1 MKYLK
6 QISKLDAH
14 HRLIIS
20 LIFALISYFI
30 ISHGDFTPRYFLI
43 IWLAYSLC
51 HLLLSWISILILH
64 PLDVKRIASL
74 QDSSKSFIFIF
85 VIAAALAGLF
95 SVVLLL
101 SSSKSLAG
109 KELAEYTLLSI
120 CSVISSWWILHTVF
134 TFKYAHLYYEQLP
147 NKKTEFTRGL
157 DFPNEEKPDY
167 LDFAYFSFVVGMTF
181 QVSDVQI
188 NSKKLRRLCL
198 LHALISFVFNTVI
211 IALSISII
219 SNLL

>member
-6 QISKLDAH
+6 HINQLDAH

-20 LIFALISYFI
+20 LIVALSSYFLISK
-30 ISHGDFTPRYFLI
+30 GGFTPRSFLI
-43 IWLAYSLC
+43 VWLSYSVC
-51 HLLLSWISILILH
+51 HLLLSWITILFTH
-64 PLDVKRIASL
+64 PLDAEKTASI
-74 QDSSKSFIFIF
+74 QDASKSFIFVF

-101 SSSKSLAG
+101 GSSKSLIG
-109 KELAEYTLLSI
+109 EELVEYTLLSI

-134 TFKYAHLYYEQLP
+134 AFRYTHLYYQPLSV
-147 NKKTEFTRGL
+147 NKTGFVKGL
-157 DFPNEEKPDY
+157 DFPEEDNPDY
-167 LDFAYFSFVVGMTF
+167 LDFAYFSFIIGMTF

-188 NSKKLRRLCL
+188 QSKAIRRLCL
-198 LHALISFVFNTVI
+198 LHSLISFVFNTVI
-211 IALSISII
+211 IALSISVI

>member
-6 QISKLDAH
+6 HINQLDAH

-20 LIFALISYFI
+20 LTVALSSYFLISGGY
-30 ISHGDFTPRYFLI
+30 FTPRSFLI
-43 IWLAYSLC
+43 IWLAYSIT
-51 HLLLSWISILILH
+51 HLFLSWATIFTTH
-64 PLDVKRIASL
+64 PLDVKKAASS
-74 QDSSKSFIFIF
+74 QDASKSFIFIF

-101 SSSKSLAG
+101 SSSKSLTG

-120 CSVISSWWILHTVF
+120 SSVVSAWWMLHTVF
-134 TFKYAHLYYEQLP
+134 TFRYAHLYYESVLD
-147 NKKTEFTRGL
+147 KKTEYVKGL
-157 DFPNEEKPDY
+157 DFPDEEKPDY

-188 NSKKLRRLCL
+188 KSKRLRRLCL
-198 LHALISFVFNTVI
+198 LHAIISFVFNTVI
-211 IALSISII
+211 IALSISVI
-219 SNLL
+219 STLI

>member
-6 QISKLDAH
+6 NISQLDAH
-14 HRLIIS
+14 HRIIIS
-20 LIFALISYFI
+20 LFFALSSYLLI
-30 ISHGDFTPRYFLI
+30 NQGDFTARSFLI
-43 IWLAYSLC
+43 IWLAYSIS
-51 HLLLSWISILILH
+51 HLILSWITILTSH
-64 PLDVKRIASL
+64 PLDVKKTAPS

-120 CSVISSWWILHTVF
+120 GSVISAWWMLHTVF
-134 TFKYAHLYYEQLP
+134 TFRYTHLYYQQVSG
-147 NKKTEFTRGL
+147 KKDSYVKGL
-157 DFPNEEKPDY
+157 DFPEEDKPDY

-188 NSKKLRRLCL
+188 NSKRLRRLCL
-198 LHALISFVFNTVI
+198 IHALISFVFNTVI

>member
-6 QISKLDAH
+6 YISQLDAH

-20 LIFALISYFI
+20 LSVALISYFL
-30 ISHGDFTPRYFLI
+30 ISQGDFTPRYFLI
-43 IWLAYSLC
+43 IWLAYSIC
-51 HLLLSWISILILH
+51 HLLLSWITILIIH
-64 PLDVKRIASL
+64 PLELKKIASL

-109 KELAEYTLLSI
+109 KQLAEYTLLSI
-120 CSVISSWWILHTVF
+120 SSVISAWWILHTVF
-134 TFKYAHLYYEQLP
+134 TFRYAHLYYEQLSG
-147 NKKTEFTRGL
+147 KKTGLSKGL
-157 DFPNEEKPDY
+157 DFPEEEKPDY
-167 LDFAYFSFVVGMTF
+167 LDFAYFSFVIGMTF

-188 NSKKLRRLCL
+188 NSKRLRRLCL
-198 LHALISFVFNTVI
+198 LHALISFVFNTLI
-211 IALSISII
+211 IALSISVI